1 MISIHLFTRDLRSTD
16 NPGFAAACEGG
27 EVVPVFVLDDR
38 CLKGVH
44 ASANRIAFLLES
56 LTDLRL
62 TLRSLGGELLVRR
75 GSPARVVAGL
85 AGSIGPVRVTVA
97 EDVTSFSSRRER
109 ELRMALR
116 SGGSGADDILQT
128 YPGVTVVPVEAV
140 RTVGGRAYRVFTPYW
155 RAWTEAPRRE
165 VLRPPEVVRVPEGL
179 DPGEIPSLEE
189 LAPGAA
195 PGKRLEGG
203 ETAGRQR
210 MLAWLA
216 DRGADYRIG
225 DESLSDED
233 SSSRLGAYLHFG
245 CVSPAE
251 LEAHATSAGYDAFV
265 RELCWRDF
273 NHQLVAAYPG
283 LPQFEM
289 RPRGDRWKR
298 DKGLLDAWVEGRT
311 GYPIVDAAMRQLA
324 AEGWMHNRLRMLTAS
339 FLTKCLG
346 VDWRLGAAHFMRTLV
361 DGDLVNNSAGWQW
374 VAGTGTDTRPNRT
387 HNPIRQAERFD
398 PEGEY
403 VRTWVPELSGV
414 PGRAVHQPWK
424 LKGRMGAP
432 SAYPPRIIDHA
443 AATRQFLE
451 ERTARS

>member
-44 ASANRIAFLLES
+44 ASANRVAFLLES

-128 YPGVTVVPVEAV
+128 HPGVTVVPVEAV

-189 LAPGAA
+189 LVPGAA

-245 CVSPAE
+245 
-251 LEAHATSAGYDAFV
+251 
-265 RELCWRDF
+265 
-273 NHQLVAAYPG
+273 
-283 LPQFEM
+283 
-289 RPRGDRWKR
+289 
-298 DKGLLDAWVEGRT
+298 
-311 GYPIVDAAMRQLA
+311 
-324 AEGWMHNRLRMLTAS
+324 
-339 FLTKCLG
+339 
-346 VDWRLGAAHFMRTLV
+346 
-361 DGDLVNNSAGWQW
+361 
-374 VAGTGTDTRPNRT
+374 
-387 HNPIRQAERFD
+387 
-398 PEGEY
+398 
-403 VRTWVPELSGV
+403 
-414 PGRAVHQPWK
+414 
-424 LKGRMGAP
+424 
-432 SAYPPRIIDHA
+432 
-443 AATRQFLE
+443 
-451 ERTARS
+451 